1 MSARQRKHL
10 GQQVAVL
17 GSLCA
22 ALLLVGCS
30 SGSEPG
36 MVGTLER
43 DRVEIKV
50 ETSEPI
56 VSRHV
61 QDGAT
66 VAAGDLVMRQNPSR
80 PQARL
85 DRARAQQDQ
94 AAARLAELQRGPRRE
109 AILETGARLAAAEAQ
124 TANARAEF
132 KRISDVFSR
141 GLASAS
147 ARDDAQARW
156 QTAAGAEQA
165 IRENLQAQLA
175 GTTVEELKQAEAELA
190 AADAE
195 LAQTQIDLQ
204 RTELRAPVDGV
215 VDKLLFQ
222 IGERPPVGTTVAVLL
237 DSSRVFARIYVPE
250 FLRATVVPGTEL
262 TVRVDGLDEDLRGTV
277 RWVSTD
283 ASFTPY
289 FALTEYDRSRLSYLA
304 EVDVPGAADLP
315 SGVPLSVLPPGE

>member
-1 MSARQRKHL
+1 MSTGRCRHRGQR
-10 GQQVAVL
+10 VTAL

-22 ALLLVGCS
+22 TLLLASCS
-30 SGSEPG
+30 SGSDPG

-56 VSRHV
+56 ISRDV
-61 QDGAT
+61 RDGAT
-66 VAAGDLVMRQNPSR
+66 VAAGELLMRQDPSR
-80 PQARL
+80 LQARL
-85 DRARAQQDQ
+85 EQARAQQEQ

-109 AILETGARLAAAEAQ
+109 TILETRARLAAAEAQ

-132 KRISDVFSR
+132 ERISEVFGK
-141 GLASAS
+141 GLATAS

-156 QTAAGAEQA
+156 QSAAGTEQA

-175 GTTVEELKQAEAELA
+175 GTTVEELQQAEAAVA
-190 AADAE
+190 AADAGVTQ
-195 LAQTQIDLQ
+195 AQIDLQ

-222 IGERPPVGTTVAVLL
+222 IGERPPAGTTVVVLL

-250 FLRATVVPGTEL
+250 FLRARIAPGTEL
-262 TVRVDGLDEDLRGTV
+262 TVRIDGVDEDLRGTV

-304 EVDVPGAADLP
+304 EVEVPGAADLP
-315 SGVPLSVLPPGE
+315 SGIPLSVLPPGE